1 MCIYIYVYLY
11 TYLKQQTVNIRIKTT
26 HQHSVSLCS
35 SFLLTRCYRRDRD
48 VPPSG
53 KRWCSRSP
61 YRSRRG
67 QLGSWCVTLW
77 LFNITMGKSPCLM
90 GKFTISMV
98 IFHSYVSHYQR
109 VAALSSMPKIWNL
122 ARSDDHRN
130 PAVKKYWLIGDLIG
144 VPKQYGWSFFCT
156 VFRYWD
162 IHFSYDWIWFNP
174 ITLVV

>member
-1 MCIYIYVYLY
+1 MFFFFFYNEVSQVQPVRLLEFDQQFLANLRYAVSFFCWLLYNIHIEIYKENMCIYIYVYLY

-26 HQHSVSLCS
+26 HQHSVSLCF

-98 IFHSYVSHYQR
+98 IFHSYVK
-109 VAALSSMPKIWNL
+109 LPEGNPK
-122 ARSDDHRN
+122 
-130 PAVKKYWLIGDLIG
+130 KGDLSTQIG
-144 VPKQYGWSFFCT
+144 
-156 VFRYWD
+156 
-162 IHFSYDWIWFNP
+162 IM
-174 ITLVV
+174 